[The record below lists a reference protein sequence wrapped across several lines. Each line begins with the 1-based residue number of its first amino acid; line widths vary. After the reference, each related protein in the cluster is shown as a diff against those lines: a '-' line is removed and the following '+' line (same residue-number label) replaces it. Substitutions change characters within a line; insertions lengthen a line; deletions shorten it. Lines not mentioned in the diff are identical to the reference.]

1 MAKLKRTVIIGGAS
15 GSSGPVTFK
24 LVRGQTFITERT
36 SPTNPSTAG
45 QQAARSRFTTSSRA
59 YKAFSAAQVAAW
71 DDYAAAA
78 TERDAITGGRRFK
91 DGMNAYVA
99 LATKYLQVT
108 PAGTAPT
115 SPPAT
120 PFTAP
125 GVTLTA
131 VGASGKVTFTASGP
145 LPATV
150 RAELLLQK
158 LASANRKPQKGAY
171 RSKAFASFP
180 IGGLSQDVTVPPG
193 HYAAAYRFVNASTGQ
208 ATEMQVIG
216 VQQVTLSVELG
227 GQKTNRKA
235 A

>member
-1 MAKLKRTVIIGGAS
+1 
-15 GSSGPVTFK
+15 
-24 LVRGQTFITERT
+24 
-36 SPTNPSTAG
+36 
-45 QQAARSRFTTSSRA
+45 
-59 YKAFSAAQVAAW
+59 VAAW

-99 LATKYLQVT
+99 LATKYLQVTTKYLQVT